1 MYTFMLVLESLCG
14 CSKPAVAS
22 GKFSFF
28 SDSCFCPFSM
38 WDGNPKWL
46 SCFFQQLASYWRHVC
61 SHHDQHE
68 LVFGSIHSKLIYCSC
83 TVLLL
88 TRCWGCFQTTEV
100 FTVGQ
105 SHPLPPRA
113 VASSPQ
119 RILDAQVRQWH
130 LKQSTPNHTWAIPG
144 PIWVTCLPPDPY
156 ESYYGFVEH
165 WDPGNILII
174 VCRFALQSRFC
185 LYDFV
190 ESNCDPCLCNK
201 RMWSSCDRYVDEFST
216 TLWTYPTW

>member
-1 MYTFMLVLESLCG
+1 MLVLESLCG

-28 SDSCFCPFSM
+28 FFSDACFFPFSM

-68 LVFGSIHSKLIYCSC
+68 LVFGSIHSKLSYCIC

-88 TRCWGCFQTTEV
+88 PRCWGGFQTEV

-130 LKQSTPNHTWAIPG
+130 LKQSTPNHTWAQF
-144 PIWVTCLPPDPY
+144 
-156 ESYYGFVEH
+156 E
-165 WDPGNILII
+165 
-174 VCRFALQSRFC
+174 
-185 LYDFV
+185 
-190 ESNCDPCLCNK
+190 
-201 RMWSSCDRYVDEFST
+201 
-216 TLWTYPTW
+216 